1 MYPNRLTSLGFWA
14 AAWSRARAAWRAALI
29 VAVIAGVACGGSQV
43 EPEKSRTRT
52 ELAEDLLAR
61 RQLEDAEQ
69 EALRAL
75 DYDPGNQQAHN
86 VLGLI
91 DFVRGLKN
99 FQLLEVDECL
109 TGVDAEALR
118 AEMSEHLLAADAHFQ
133 AALEVDGSYAEA
145 LSNRGSVAL
154 QLGEYR
160 RARELFE
167 EALETPHRL
176 VDIGLTRAN
185 LGWAYFHL
193 GDHALAAKA
202 LRQALQF
209 SPSMCVA
216 KYRLG
221 RVYFARQEWNK
232 ALEQLGAVVESRSC
246 PMQEAHLYLL
256 ETHAR
261 LGNHEAAAAAL
272 ASCEALAPRSC
283 IAVQCRAKRNVPPA
297 PAAVDGGA
305 GE

>member
-1 MYPNRLTSLGFWA
+1 MYPNRLTSLRFWGTA
-14 AAWSRARAAWRAALI
+14 RARARSLGLGAVVLALAASLS
-29 VAVIAGVACGGSQV
+29 CGGTHV

-52 ELAEDLLAR
+52 ALAKDLLAR
-61 RQLEDAEQ
+61 RQLESAEQ

-75 DYDPGNQQAHN
+75 EYDPDNEQAHN

-91 DFVRGLKN
+91 DFVRGLEN
-99 FQLLEVDECL
+99 FRLLEVDECL
-109 TGVDAEALR
+109 TGIDAEALR
-118 AEMSEHLLAADAHFQ
+118 VEMGEHLLAADAHFTD
-133 AALEVDGSYAEA
+133 ALETDPSYAEA
-145 LSNRGSVAL
+145 QSNRGSVAL

-160 RARELFE
+160 RAAELFE
-167 EALETPHRL
+167 KALETPHRL

-185 LGWAYFHL
+185 LGWAQFHL

-209 SPSMCVA
+209 SPAMCIA

-221 RVYFARQEWNK
+221 RVYFAREEWNK
-232 ALEQLGAVVESRSC
+232 ALEQFSAVAQSRSC

-261 LGNHEAAAAAL
+261 LGNREAAQAAL

-283 IAVQCRAKRNVPPA
+283 VAVECRAHGVGSSSDAIPA
-297 PAAVDGGA
+297 SGA